1 MSKEK
6 LTCRTIA
13 QSHFKKITR
22 KSCSLKAE
30 YNDMSCGSRILHSTV
45 LFYVYFTV
53 YRIYHL
59 NGILHCITFILYD
72 RIRLVFC
79 YFTAPGSTFEKQILY
94 YSVLYISHFSCKK
107 YKQIRYLR
115 PLTYVLC
122 NVLVLLEFFLL
133 KRSFPF
139 PLLLVGGRLIVGV
152 FSGLAELLPYNIKFS
167 EATTVMI
174 QY

>member
-1 MSKEK
+1 M
-6 LTCRTIA
+6 
-13 QSHFKKITR
+13 
-22 KSCSLKAE
+22 
-30 YNDMSCGSRILHSTV
+30 Y
-45 LFYVYFTV
+45 
-53 YRIYHL
+53 
-59 NGILHCITFILYD
+59 

-79 YFTAPGSTFEKQILY
+79 YFTAPGSTFEKEILH

-107 YKQIRYLR
+107 YERYLR

-139 PLLLVGGRLIVGV
+139 PLLLVGGCLIVGV
-152 FSGLAELLPYNIKFS
+152 FSGLAGLLPYNIKFS